1 VLHGLEMLALGLLLG
16 LPEPATSVIAADS
29 EPATQ
34 AASEPAKWRVV
45 VVPIGTVSPDLVEHI
60 ARSVRDRF
68 NFTVEV
74 LPAVEPAPN
83 AWYEPRKRWR
93 AERLLD
99 QLDALDAGDAI
110 RVIGLT
116 EQPISTTKRKI
127 YDWGIAGLG
136 RLPGKSCVLTAY
148 LFRAI
153 KQKDRPHYLRY
164 MEHLVLHEFGHTL
177 GAPHCPLDRCLMADM
192 KGNALRAVRTSI
204 NEFCPRCHGKLQKWL
219 RAKVVRGDW
228 KAAELLEL
236 TKPYTPMSW

>member
-1 VLHGLEMLALGLLLG
+1 MLAGLTVLLASALLG
-16 LPEPATSVIAADS
+16 LPDAAIDAAVPA
-29 EPATQ
+29 PASQ
-34 AASEPAKWRVV
+34 AASAPSKYRVV
-45 VVPIGTVSPDLVEHI
+45 VVPIGQVAPDLVEHI

-68 NFTVEV
+68 DFEVAV
-74 LPAVEPAPN
+74 LPAIEPAPN
-83 AWYEPRKRWR
+83 AWYAPRKRWR

-99 QLDALDAGDAI
+99 QLDALDVGDAI

-148 LFRAI
+148 LFRGI
-153 KQKDRPHYLRY
+153 KHKDRPHYLRY

-192 KGNALRAVRTSI
+192 KGNALRAVRASS
-204 NEFCPRCHGKLQKWL
+204 NEFCPRCHGKLRKWL
-219 RAKVVRGDW
+219 RAQEVRGSW
-228 KAAELLEL
+228 SAAELNEL
-236 TKPYTPMSW
+236 TKPYAPMAW